1 MCVCPT
7 SSSSKNSV
15 KITSVKYRLEK
26 VMIENMQIILIEIFI
41 SRWLV
46 GLLIIG
52 LQSPACPGDSI
63 TAVVTQDLYN
73 VFWYLFVLFSFHFGG
88 LQRTHFGFIN

>member
-1 MCVCPT
+1 MSPT

-15 KITSVKYRLEK
+15 KIIRVKYRLEKEK

-41 SRWLV
+41 SRWVV

-52 LQSPACPGDSI
+52 LQSPVCPGDSI
-63 TAVVTQDLYN
+63 TAVMNQDLYN
-73 VFWYLFVLFSFHFGG
+73 VF
-88 LQRTHFGFIN
+88 